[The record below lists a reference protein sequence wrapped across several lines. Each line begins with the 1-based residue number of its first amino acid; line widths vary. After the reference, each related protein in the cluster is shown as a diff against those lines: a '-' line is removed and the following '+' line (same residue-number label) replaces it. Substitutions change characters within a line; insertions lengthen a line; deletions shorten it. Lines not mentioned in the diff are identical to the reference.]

1 MPTVALA
8 LGSGGARGY
17 AHIGAIQ
24 ELEARGYEITSIAGT
39 SMGAMVG
46 GLYATGNL
54 EEFAEWV
61 TKLSQRD
68 VIRLLDPSINTPGP
82 IKAEKLMKKVR
93 AMLGGAKI
101 EDLKMPF
108 TAVATDLMQSKEVWF
123 QSGPLDAAVRASIAI
138 PSLISSVTIGGR
150 LMADGGLLN
159 PLPMAPLASNNADLL
174 VAISLSGPG
183 SQSLGNPLLIA
194 SDAKARDVSTD
205 TAMLAKI
212 PRGISTFDVLNRSI
226 ETMQGLITRYRT
238 AGYPPDIMVEIP
250 IDSVGMLD
258 FHKATGQIELGR
270 ALTAKTLDKMNG

>member
-101 EDLKMPF
+101 EELGMPF

-123 QSGPLDAAVRASIAI
+123 QSGPLDAAIRASIAI

-159 PLPMAPLASNNADLL
+159 PLPIAPLASNNADLL

-212 PRGISTFDVLNRSI
+212 PRGISTFEVLNRSI

-238 AGYPPDIMVEIP
+238 AGYPPDVLVEIP

-258 FHKATGQIELGR
+258 FHKATSQIELGR
-270 ALTAKTLDKMNG
+270 SLTAKTLDKMNG

>member
-238 AGYPPDIMVEIP
+238 AGYPPDLMVEIP